1 MMMRIILLM
10 LLTLLVSSCASTPQ
24 QSDEEVT
31 FQQFWPRLPEMP
43 RFRFVMNF
51 LSSDDFVVKSEETR
65 LREAIVGR
73 GRPAYIMVRPL
84 ALASSKGMVYL
95 IDGQQPVIN
104 VFDLA
109 RKRYFKF
116 GYRLEGKLVRPV
128 GIAIDKRG
136 FVYVTDRGRNSV
148 IVYDSVGL
156 YQAHYQLTGVAT
168 QLAGIAVDDRSGSI
182 YVVDRGGLDSDQHRV
197 IKLSAGGEVVGK
209 FGRRGSGEGEF
220 NLPLDI
226 AVAADGQLYVL
237 DSGNFRVQV
246 LSAEGEFR
254 QAWGRAGNGLGQ
266 FAQPRSIAIGPAGN
280 VYVGDTQFGNIQ
292 IFTPDGD
299 LLLPIGRLSQQRLPG
314 HYSLL
319 SGIAIDE
326 KGYLYVLDQ
335 YQAKM
340 EVFQSLTTEQG
351 QKLIDEYIAQQQTE
365 AAAGAV
371 SSPGARP

>member
-1 MMMRIILLM
+1 MMIRIILTLISG
-10 LLTLLVSSCASTPQ
+10 LLVMSCASTPQ
-24 QSDEEVT
+24 PVDDEVT
-31 FQQFWPRLPEMP
+31 FQQYWPMPPEMP

-51 LSSDDFVVKSEETR
+51 RSTDDFVVKSEETR

-73 GRPAYIMVRPL
+73 GRPSYIMVRPL
-84 ALASSKGMVYL
+84 ALASSRGMVYL
-95 IDGQQPVIN
+95 IDGKEPVVN

-116 GYRLEGKLVRPV
+116 GYRLEGKLTRPV
-128 GIAIDKRG
+128 GIAVDKRG

-148 IVYDSVGL
+148 IVYDSIGL
-156 YQAHYQLTGVAT
+156 YQAHYQLTGVTT
-168 QLAGIAVDDRSGSI
+168 QLAGIAIDDRSGSI
-182 YVVDRGGLDSDQHRV
+182 YVVDRGGVDSDQHRV
-197 IKLSAGGEVVGK
+197 IKLSASGEVVAR
-209 FGRRGSGEGEF
+209 FGQRGGREGEF

-226 AVAADGQLYVL
+226 EVGADGLLYVL

-246 LSAEGEFR
+246 LTTEGEFLR
-254 QAWGRAGNGLGQ
+254 SWGQAGNGLGQ
-266 FAQPRSIAIGPAGN
+266 FGQPRSIAVDPAGN

-292 IFTPDGD
+292 IFTPNGE

-340 EVFQSLTTEQG
+340 EVFQSLNAEQG
-351 QKLIDEYIAQQQTE
+351 RQLVDEYRREQQAE
-365 AAAGAV
+365 AAAGAG
-371 SSPGARP
+371 SSPANRP